1 MIILYQK
8 EFDILQ
14 IKEEKKI
21 KSGIRVGPFILDFS
35 FDNKVIGIEIL
46 GASEILNMKEKD
58 LSSIRDAKI
67 KNIIRQD
74 AILIIIKLL
83 MKKQDVQKEIP
94 IAIPL
99 KVWDDEMNSIQDN
112 LNFFIDENL
121 DKFSDRWLP

>member
-99 KVWDDEMNSIQDN
+99 KV
-112 LNFFIDENL
+112 
-121 DKFSDRWLP
+121 